1 VNAVMEKQPHRK
13 TGMAAFDELPA
24 HWGLS
29 KLGFESWVRA
39 RLGWKGLKA
48 EEYVDEGF
56 AFLATPNI
64 KPRDIDF
71 ENVNYITKERYDES
85 PEIKLRAGDVLLAK
99 DGSTLGTVNCIRCLP
114 RPATVNSSI
123 AVITSQR
130 QNSGLYIYYLFQS
143 RPWMDLIAQLKGGM
157 GVPHLF
163 QSDLTKFPIPLPP
176 PSEQSRIAAGL
187 DRETARIDAL
197 IEKKTRFIA
206 LLKEKRQALI
216 TQAVTKGLDP
226 TVPMK
231 DSGVEWIGE
240 VPVHWKQTKLRYI
253 VKERG
258 GKTPS
263 KDNGRFW
270 DGDVPWVTPKDM
282 KIDVIETSLD
292 KITEHAVKQC
302 GMTLFEPGTILVVVR
317 GMILAHSFP
326 VAETSGPVTVNQ
338 DMKALTP
345 CFDVEPRFL
354 RLLLQSLKQTVVD
367 ILVAEAAHGTRV
379 LRTDIWKQLPLF
391 LPTIKEQNAIIQ
403 RVEFDSERVD
413 SLVDATN
420 RSIDLLKERRS
431 ALITAAVT
439 GQIDLREEE

>member
-1 VNAVMEKQPHRK
+1 VNAVLETKRHQK
-13 TGMAAFDELPA
+13 TGIAAFDDLPD

-56 AFLATPNI
+56 VFLATPNI
-64 KPRDIDF
+64 KPREIDF

-99 DGSTLGTVNCIRCLP
+99 DGSTLGTVNCIRSLP
-114 RPATVNSSI
+114 RAATVNSSI

-143 RPWMDLIAQLKGGM
+143 RPWTDLIAQLKGGM

-176 PSEQSRIAAGL
+176 PTEQSQIAAGL
-187 DRETARIDAL
+187 ERETARIDAL
-197 IEKKTRFIA
+197 IEKKTRFFE

-240 VPVHWKQTKLRYI
+240 VPAHWEVGALKRFWSVTDCKHITATFVEDGIPLASIREVQATYVDLSNAKKTTDKFYKLLIEGGRKPLSGDIVYSRNATVGEAAMVSDEHDSFAMGQDVCLLRHLGEQDTRFMHYQLRSGVVLDQLEVLMVGATFRRVNVDNIRNYI
-253 VKERG
+253 VCAPPPEEQAQIAEHLG
-258 GKTPS
+258 GRIS
-263 KDNGRFW
+263 RLD
-270 DGDVPWVTPKDM
+270 
-282 KIDVIETSLD
+282 SLME
-292 KITEHAVKQC
+292 K
-302 GMTLFEPGTILVVVR
+302 
-317 GMILAHSFP
+317 S
-326 VAETSGPVTVNQ
+326 
-338 DMKALTP
+338 ALSMQ
-345 CFDVEPRFL
+345 
-354 RLLLQSLKQTVVD
+354 LLQ
-367 ILVAEAAHGTRV
+367 
-379 LRTDIWKQLPLF
+379 
-391 LPTIKEQNAIIQ
+391 
-403 RVEFDSERVD
+403 
-413 SLVDATN
+413 
-420 RSIDLLKERRS
+420 ERRS

-439 GQIDLREEE
+439 GQIDLRGEAA